1 MATELNENKSRK
13 KQRKMLAIKKKL
25 TTISEFR
32 RLESVNQN
40 SLLLF
45 FEESNNLI
53 KRI

>member
-1 MATELNENKSRK
+1 MASELYEKRSK
-13 KQRKMLAIKKKL
+13 KKHKKMLAVKNRPIVV
-25 TTISEFR
+25 SEFR

-40 SLLLF
+40 SLPVF